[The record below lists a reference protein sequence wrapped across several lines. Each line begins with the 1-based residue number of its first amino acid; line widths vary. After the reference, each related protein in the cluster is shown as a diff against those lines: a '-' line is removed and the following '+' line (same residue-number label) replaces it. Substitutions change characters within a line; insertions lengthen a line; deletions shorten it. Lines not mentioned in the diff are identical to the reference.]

1 MELHFQMFSVQT
13 KTKTRRFQ
21 IPPTGSK
28 SVFEKL
34 RFRDRLEWKEG
45 LSSFQIPPHVMWTS
59 PKTALNVVIVVYSF
73 QKERPVRV

>member
-1 MELHFQMFSVQT
+1 MFSVQT

-21 IPPTGSK
+21 IPPAGSK

-34 RFRDRLEWKEG
+34 RFRDRVEWKEG
-45 LSSFQIPPHVMWTS
+45 LSSDTSLRFQIPLHVMWTS

>member
-1 MELHFQMFSVQT
+1 MFEKKLGQGNQMLIVTTSLKLHFQMFSVQT

-28 SVFEKL
+28 SVFEKF

-45 LSSFQIPPHVMWTS
+45 LSSDTSLRFQIPPT
-59 PKTALNVVIVVYSF
+59 
-73 QKERPVRV
+73 